1 MHMRLSLLTLLA
13 LAVAAV
19 AATAASAQNNPATI
33 PLPKGFAPEGIAS
46 GEGNRLWVGSLNNG
60 AVWAGNARTGEG
72 KVRVPGHKGR
82 SAAGLKA
89 DDRGRLF
96 VAGALTGK
104 GYVYNGRN
112 GKDVATYR
120 FTAPNTGFVNDVVVT
135 SRAAYFTDSVSPRL
149 YVVPIDA
156 DGRLGKATTIALTG
170 ALVYKRGFNVNG
182 IEASPDGRT
191 LILAQ
196 TNTGKLFTADA
207 QTGVTRE
214 IDLGGATVVNAD
226 GILLKGTTLYIALN
240 RTNRIG
246 VVKLAQD
253 LQSGRVTEPLTDR
266 DFDVPTTLASI
277 GDDLFAVNARFNT
290 VPRKSTEYDVVRID
304 GR

>member
-1 MHMRLSLLTLLA
+1 MRLPLLTLLA

-19 AATAASAQNNPATI
+19 TATAAPAKTDPATI

-72 KVRVPGHKGR
+72 KVRVRGHKGR

-104 GYVYNGRN
+104 GYVYNGKN
-112 GKDVATYR
+112 GKDVATYT
-120 FTAPNTGFVNDVVVT
+120 FTAPNTGFINDVT
-135 SRAAYFTDSVSPRL
+135 ITKRAAYFTDSLSPRV

-156 DGRLGKATTIALTG
+156 DGKLGKSTAIPLTG

-191 LILAQ
+191 LILIQ

-214 IDLGGATVVNAD
+214 IDLGGATLVNGD
-226 GILLKGTTLYIALN
+226 GILLKGSTLYVALN
-240 RTNRIG
+240 RSNRIG
-246 VVKLAQD
+246 VVKLAQN

-277 GDDLFAVNARFNT
+277 GDQLFAVNARFTTPPTKNT
-290 VPRKSTEYDVVRID
+290 KYDVVRVD

>member
-1 MHMRLSLLTLLA
+1 MRLPLLTLLA

-19 AATAASAQNNPATI
+19 AATAAPAKTEPATI

-60 AVWAGNARTGEG
+60 AVWAGNARTGQG

-104 GYVYNGRN
+104 GYVYNGKN
-112 GKDVATYR
+112 GRDLAAYT
-120 FTAPNTGFVNDVVVT
+120 FTAANTGFINDVAIT
-135 SRAAYFTDSVSPRL
+135 RRAAYFTDSLSPRI
-149 YVVPIDA
+149 YVVPIGG
-156 DGRLGKATTIALTG
+156 DGRLGKSTTIPLTG

-182 IEASPDGRT
+182 IAATPDGRT
-191 LILAQ
+191 LILVQ

-214 IDLGGATVVNAD
+214 IDLGGATLVNGD
-226 GILLKGTTLYIALN
+226 GILLKGNTLYLALN
-240 RTNRIG
+240 RSNRIG
-246 VVKLAQD
+246 VVKLAEN

-266 DFDVPTTLASI
+266 DFDVPTTLAAI
-277 GDDLFAVNARFNT
+277 GDQLFAVNARFNT
-290 VPRKSTEYDVVRID
+290 VPRKSTEYDVVRVD